1 MTSMRASEFPIEN
14 AGLDKTITGRAALL
28 PAYDTAFDYLEHLNV
43 ERDPAPGVEVVHTYL
58 AHMSDNSQN
67 VVRSIVPKDRKF
79 EPPVAYT
86 TPLGTRVNGFNTYV
100 GYEMAQHGMAVDII
114 GAPQHMGGEAH
125 LSHEAHNFA
134 QIISHMQEV
143 EHSNSAP
150 IIAGMSR
157 GGMEALGIFTYMKRL
172 GNPVML
178 AIVQDPCLANGL
190 GIIKTSRDM
199 TLEYVTR
206 ELAEGAKGILERS
219 DEERLASVAKHI
231 ARLGKTM
238 SFSPQYLRTHGRIG
252 QELWKGQAGE
262 LAASLPPEALVIM
275 HFYKGSRFNHYQ
287 QFQELTADK
296 PYVRTVLQDGL
307 HLTMTRKSVTR
318 AYVKQFVTGQE
329 MLIAG
334 KSPAEIADTLN
345 YPLVNKSL
353 SLQLVKP
360 A

>member
-1 MTSMRASEFPIEN
+1 MRAPENPIEIVGS
-14 AGLDKTITGRAALL
+14 ADERDIL
-28 PAYDTAFDYLEHLNV
+28 PVYQTTLDYLDHLNV
-43 ERDPAPGVEVVHTYL
+43 ERNPAPGVEVVHTYL

-67 VVRSIVPKDRKF
+67 VVRSILPKDRKF
-79 EPPVAYT
+79 APPVAYT

-114 GAPQHMGGEAH
+114 GAPQHMSREAH

-134 QIISHMQEV
+134 QIISHLQEIDQN
-143 EHSNSAP
+143 ESTP
-150 IIAGMSR
+150 LIGGMSR

-172 GNPVML
+172 GSPVML
-178 AIVQDPCLANGL
+178 AIVQDPCLADGL
-190 GIIKTSRDM
+190 GIVKTSRDM
-199 TLEYVTR
+199 TPDYVTK
-206 ELAEGAKGILERS
+206 ELREGAKGLLERT
-219 DEERLASVAKHI
+219 DDERLLSVAKHI
-231 ARLGKTM
+231 VHLGKTM

-262 LAASLPPEALVIM
+262 LAGSLPPEALIIM
-275 HFYKGSRFNHYQ
+275 HFYKDSRFNHYR

-318 AYVKQFVTGQE
+318 AYVKQFVDGQN
-329 MLIAG
+329 MLAAG
-334 KSPAEIADTLN
+334 KSPAEIAEALN
-345 YPLVNKSL
+345 YPLVSKDRVL
-353 SLQLVKP
+353 ELVNP